1 MRQSVFSRFGLGLS
15 LLSLVGV
22 SLFLGQLAQGQEN
35 ELEEITSFAS
45 GARFYLDKGSFVP
58 IGNGKLQYKVVGN
71 GGPTNSGD
79 TSQRIS
85 VNEIDCG
92 TGRLQAPVNSWVED
106 KQGSVSSQ
114 FPGSTGPITVTN
126 RTKLHGLLKDACNE
140 NLPDVQ
146 GNW

>member
-1 MRQSVFSRFGLGLS
+1 MRQSLFSRFGQGLS
-15 LLSLVGV
+15 LLSLMGL
-22 SLFLGQLAQGQEN
+22 SLFPTQFAQGQEN

-71 GGPTNSGD
+71 GGPANSGD
-79 TSQRIS
+79 RSQRIS

-92 TGRLQAPVNSWVED
+92 TGRLQAPVNSWTED
-106 KQGSVSSQ
+106 KKGAVSSQ
-114 FPGSTGPITVTN
+114 FPGPSGPITVTN